1 MRGEIER
8 DLERLAR
15 VLKQIRTLEAQ
26 QEQQVHSGVQPMVA
40 RLARLAG
47 IGIGSAW
54 TLSKELFG
62 WRQFRNRREVAGCL
76 GLAPTPYASGSHEV
90 E

>member
-15 VLKQIRTLEAQ
+15 VLKQIRALEVQ
-26 QEQQVHSGVQPMVA
+26 QEQQVPSGVQPTVA
-40 RLARLAG
+40 RLARLVG

-54 TLSKELFG
+54 TLSKELFE
-62 WRQFRNRREVAGCL
+62 RFLYRCPKKSKISQMAIAADNKQ
-76 GLAPTPYASGSHEV
+76 
-90 E
+90 